1 MRRTLGAA
9 CLWVVFLCGGS
20 AAQGQAV
27 ARALWPSPA
36 MSARGEEGAQQFAD
50 FGDFKLQSGAVIHD
64 FRLGYRTLGELN
76 AGKSNAILWPTWLG
90 GKSQGLLQFAR
101 PGNVADSTKYFVVL
115 VDSIGDG
122 VSSSPS
128 NSKTQARL
136 KFPEFTIRDM
146 VDAERRLAVERL
158 GLRHLHAVVG
168 VSMGGM
174 QAFEWAVAYPDFMD
188 VAIPI
193 MGSPQSTAYDK
204 LLWTAQIDALEL
216 DPEWRDGNGT
226 KPMAGGFGV
235 FSEIGSMA
243 NSSPAFRVAQ
253 TTPGEFAAFLAE
265 TRRSETSDAGGAC
278 DVIRQR
284 QAIMALDVA
293 GEFGVTL
300 EQAARRVR
308 AKLLVIISPED
319 HTVNPGPAL
328 AFAGAI
334 GAPVVTLDSAC
345 GHNSPSCISVGP
357 IAAKF
362 LEAPGSVESMILH

>member
-1 MRRTLGAA
+1 MTRKLGVGCVLFILLGAVGVA
-9 CLWVVFLCGGS
+9 R
-20 AAQGQAV
+20 GQA
-27 ARALWPSPA
+27 AH
-36 MSARGEEGAQQFAD
+36 GEQGAQQFAE

-64 FRLGYRTLGELN
+64 FRLGYRTAGALN
-76 AGKSNAILWPTWLG
+76 AEKTNAILWPTWLG
-90 GKSQGLLQFAR
+90 GKSEGLLQFAG
-101 PGNVADSTKYFVVL
+101 PGNVADTTKYFVVM
-115 VDSIGDG
+115 VDAIGDG

-146 VDAERRLAVERL
+146 VEAEHRLATEVL
-158 GLRHLHAVVG
+158 GVKHVRAVVG

-174 QAFEWAVAYPDFMD
+174 QVFEWAVAYPDFMD
-188 VAIPI
+188 VAVPM
-193 MGSPQSTAYDK
+193 MGSPQSTSYDK
-204 LLWTAQIDALEL
+204 LLWTAQIDALEM

-226 KPMAGGFGV
+226 KPMAAGFDV

-243 NSSPAFRVAQ
+243 NTSPAFRVAK
-253 TTPGEFAAFLAE
+253 TSPAEFAAFLAE

-293 GEFGVTL
+293 GEFGVSL

-308 AKLLVIISPED
+308 AKMLVIVSPED
-319 HTVNPGPAL
+319 HTVNPAPAL
-328 AFAGAI
+328 AFAAAI

-345 GHNSPSCISVGP
+345 GHNSPSCISTGP
-357 IAAKF
+357 IVAKF
-362 LEAPGSVESMILH
+362 LEDPGSGKNQTLR